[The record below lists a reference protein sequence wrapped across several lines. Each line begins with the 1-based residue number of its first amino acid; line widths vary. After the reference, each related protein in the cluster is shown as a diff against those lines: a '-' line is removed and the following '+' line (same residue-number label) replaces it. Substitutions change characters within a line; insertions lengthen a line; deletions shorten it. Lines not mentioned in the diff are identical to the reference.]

1 MRKTTKTL
9 VTTTLAL
16 STLFGVG
23 VTSALTETSI
33 AHAESKATTN
43 TTHSKANATSAYY
56 NYKGYAG
63 QDVSFVLDK
72 HFKNAVKAENVTFNG
87 IKLKA
92 TTSSK
97 NVKKYD
103 QYFRNVSKDGKTAS
117 LLDLNVTGKMTLDQL
132 NKTYGKDLQKV
143 NNHKHN
149 TTGIYFYQPNSK
161 GMTVW
166 FDVDNGK
173 VDRVVMGY
181 STVKQAMKETK

>member
-1 MRKTTKTL
+1 MTD
-9 VTTTLAL
+9 
-16 STLFGVG
+16 
-23 VTSALTETSI
+23 TSI

-97 NVKKYD
+97 NVKNMINILET
-103 QYFRNVSKDGKTAS
+103 FR
-117 LLDLNVTGKMTLDQL
+117 KM
-132 NKTYGKDLQKV
+132 
-143 NNHKHN
+143 
-149 TTGIYFYQPNSK
+149 
-161 GMTVW
+161 
-166 FDVDNGK
+166 
-173 VDRVVMGY
+173 
-181 STVKQAMKETK
+181 VKQHHYLI

>member
-9 VTTTLAL
+9 VTATLAF
-16 STLFGVG
+16 STLFGIG
-23 VTSALTETSI
+23 ATGEL
-33 AHAESKATTN
+33 AHASTDHATSKAATTTN
-43 TTHSKANATSAYY
+43 KTNSTSAYY

-63 QDVSFVLDK
+63 QDASFVLDK
-72 HFKNAVKAENVTFNG
+72 NFKNAVKNENVTFNG
-87 IKLKA
+87 VKLKD
-92 TTSSK
+92 TNSTK

-117 LLDLNVTGKMTLDQL
+117 LLDLKVTGKLSIDQL
-132 NKTYGKDLQKV
+132 NKMYGKDLQKV
-143 NNHKHN
+143 KNNKNN

-166 FDVDNGK
+166 FDVNKGK

-181 STVKQAMKETK
+181 STVKKAMN

>member
-1 MRKTTKTL
+1 MTD
-9 VTTTLAL
+9 
-16 STLFGVG
+16 
-23 VTSALTETSI
+23 TSI

-97 NVKKYD
+97 NVKNMINILET
-103 QYFRNVSKDGKTAS
+103 FRKMVKQRS

-143 NNHKHN
+143 NNQKHN

-173 VDRVVMGY
+173 VDRVVIGY
-181 STVKQAMKETK
+181 STVKQAMKESK

>member
-1 MRKTTKTL
+1 MRKSTQTF
-9 VTTTLAL
+9 VTATLAL

-23 VTSALTETSI
+23 VTGTLTETSI
-33 AHAESKATTN
+33 AHAESKTMSNTATT
-43 TTHSKANATSAYY
+43 KANATSAYY

-87 IKLKA
+87 VKLKP
-92 TTSSK
+92 TSSTK

-117 LLDLNVTGKMTLDQL
+117 LLDLKVTGQLSLDQL
-132 NKTYGKDLQKV
+132 NKVYGKDLQKID
-143 NNHKHN
+143 NHKHN
-149 TTGIYFYQPNSK
+149 TTGTYYYQPNTT

-166 FDVDNGK
+166 FDVEKGK

>member
-9 VTTTLAL
+9 VATTLAL

-23 VTSALTETSI
+23 VTSALTDTSI

-103 QYFRNVSKDGKTAS
+103 QYFRNVS
-117 LLDLNVTGKMTLDQL
+117 GKMTLDQL

-143 NNHKHN
+143 NNQKHN

-173 VDRVVMGY
+173 VDRVVIGY
-181 STVKQAMKETK
+181 STVKQAMKESK

>member
-1 MRKTTKTL
+1 MRKSTQTF
-9 VTTTLAL
+9 VTATLAL
-16 STLFGVG
+16 STLLGVG
-23 VTSALTETSI
+23 VTDTLTETSI
-33 AHAESKATTN
+33 AHAESKTMSN
-43 TTHSKANATSAYY
+43 TTTTQANTTSAYY

-87 IKLKA
+87 VKLKP
-92 TTSSK
+92 TSSTK

-117 LLDLNVTGKMTLDQL
+117 LLDLKVTGQLSLDQL
-132 NKTYGKDLQKV
+132 NKVYGKDLQKID
-143 NNHKHN
+143 NHKHN
-149 TTGIYFYQPNSK
+149 TTGIYYYQPNTK

-166 FDVDNGK
+166 FDVEKGK